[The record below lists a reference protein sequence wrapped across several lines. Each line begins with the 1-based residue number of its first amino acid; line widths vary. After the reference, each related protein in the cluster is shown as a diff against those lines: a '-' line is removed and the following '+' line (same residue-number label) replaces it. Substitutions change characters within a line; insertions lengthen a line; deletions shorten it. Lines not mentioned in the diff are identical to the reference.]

1 MSKQTNITV
10 NAAVKVAKLGNGIV
24 HAVKTGWFTIELDNG
39 DTIKARAKDLSL
51 LGEIKAGFVKAGIC
65 TYDPSRYTRHD
76 DVRTESGRK
85 AFDIGDKTADRL
97 RGKTLEEAYV
107 VAAKALGESVKD
119 LASRYGHLNPGQQRM
134 CLGNRMRNA

>member
-1 MSKQTNITV
+1 MSKQTNIAV
-10 NAAVKVAKLGNGIV
+10 NTAVKVARHGTGIV
-24 HAVKTGWFTIELDNG
+24 HAAKTGWFTIVLDNG

-51 LGEIKAGFVKAGIC
+51 IGEVKAGYVKAGIC
-65 TYDPSRYTRHD
+65 TYDPARYSRH

-85 AFDIGDKTADRL
+85 AYDIGDKVADRL

-107 VAAKALGESVKD
+107 IAAKALNESVKE